1 MSYATSK
8 LTDCTPKLSTSIRRY
23 ASIASSRIAQV
34 SPILLRDACRCTQ
47 CIDPSTQQREFTFSD
62 IPTDIQVI
70 SVDRVADDTYEVRW
84 QSDIPGLT
92 DHVSCYSEAQLSRV
106 LRGNSGLADKNRSM
120 SLWDKTV
127 FEEETEHIDFSR
139 LMKDD
144 ASLSRA
150 LELVQRHGLVFIK
163 SIPED
168 PDAVRKIVNR
178 LALLKNTFYGE
189 TWDVRSVP
197 QAKNVAYTSKIL
209 GYHMDLL
216 YMKEPPGLQLLHSL
230 QNSCTGGE
238 SEFAD
243 TFKAIDILKQE
254 APEHI
259 DILTKA
265 KIKYGY
271 DNDGFYYSDEKPV
284 IKIGAQYHLPPTNIF
299 NASDAEFMQSV
310 ERVYWSPPF
319 IDTISGASQDISQFV
334 KAAKAF
340 CDVLH
345 RPELTYETKMEAGTC
360 AVFDNLRV
368 VHARKAFDVNSGK
381 RWLKGVYGDQQDVL
395 SKSVKHVWSQPRV

>member
-1 MSYATSK
+1 MSSVN
-8 LTDCTPKLSTSIRRY
+8 
-23 ASIASSRIAQV
+23 QV
-34 SPILLRDACRCTQ
+34 A
-47 CIDPSTQQREFTFSD
+47 EN
-62 IPTDIQVI
+62 
-70 SVDRVADDTYEVRW
+70 AYEVKW
-84 QSDIPGLT
+84 QSDIPGFP
-92 DHVSCYSEAQLSRV
+92 DHVSSYTEAQLSRI
-106 LRGNSGLADKNRSM
+106 LGGDSGLASKNRTV
-120 SLWDKTV
+120 SLWDRSI
-127 FEEETEHIDFSR
+127 FEKETKSIDFSR
-139 LMKDD
+139 LMSDD
-144 ASLSRA
+144 SSLSRA
-150 LELVQRHGLVFIK
+150 LELIQRHGLVFIK

-168 PDAVRKIVNR
+168 PEAVRKIVNR

-243 TFKAIDILKQE
+243 TFKAIDVLRQE
-254 APEHI
+254 KPECV
-259 DILTKA
+259 DVLTQA

-284 IKIGAQYHLPPTNIF
+284 IKVGARYHLPPTDIH
-299 NASDAEFMQSV
+299 NATDAQFMQSV

-319 IDTISGASQDISQFV
+319 IDTISGASQDISSFV
-334 KAAKAF
+334 RAAKAF
-340 CDVLH
+340 CDILH

-395 SKSVKHVWSQPRV
+395 SKSVKHVWSRPQA